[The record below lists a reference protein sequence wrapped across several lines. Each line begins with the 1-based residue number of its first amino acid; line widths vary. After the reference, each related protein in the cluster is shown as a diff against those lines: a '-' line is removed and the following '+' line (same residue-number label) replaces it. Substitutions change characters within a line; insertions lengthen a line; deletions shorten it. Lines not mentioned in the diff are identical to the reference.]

1 MDSEDAPSGRLATP
15 GALLVATL
23 LIAVAFSAVAVL
35 KPTTPSLSDQ
45 ANEGNQEQLWRPFS
59 VVAPIDTGINVY
71 HNHFSSEEV
80 LPDWLLD
87 AFGVTLVC
95 DISTTGTYQERL
107 VADQEVCWDQIGSSD
122 IVYFEGTRIIGASP
136 DWSEGDGT
144 PILDDPSDG
153 HGTAVTGAVV
163 NANPDVVI
171 FFVEGFSD
179 SAVLAAAGL

>member
-1 MDSEDAPSGRLATP
+1 MDTEDGPFGRLAAP
-15 GALLVATL
+15 GALLVANL
-23 LIAVAFSAVAVL
+23 FVAVAFSAMAVL
-35 KPTTPSLSDQ
+35 KPTASSMSDE
-45 ANEGNQEQLWRPFS
+45 AADGNQEQTWRPFS

-122 IVYFEGTRIIGASP
+122 IVYFEGTRI
-136 DWSEGDGT
+136 
-144 PILDDPSDG
+144 
-153 HGTAVTGAVV
+153 
-163 NANPDVVI
+163 
-171 FFVEGFSD
+171 
-179 SAVLAAAGL
+179 